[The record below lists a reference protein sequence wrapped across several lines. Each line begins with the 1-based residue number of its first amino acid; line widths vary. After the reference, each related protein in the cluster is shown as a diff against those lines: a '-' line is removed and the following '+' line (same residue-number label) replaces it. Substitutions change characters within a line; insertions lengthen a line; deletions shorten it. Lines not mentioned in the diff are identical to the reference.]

1 MCTTLLMSPQPPAP
15 NRARQQAGPAS
26 YLITFVCYG
35 TRLHGD
41 EGAIDRNHNL
51 PGGRTLPADRVLL
64 AQSEGLMKHPPYR
77 LDAPHRAAVLRGVK
91 SACQRRNW
99 SLLANHVRTNHFMQC
114 FRPNS
119 SPERVMNALKA
130 YASHALNLAGL
141 DTSDRPRWARH
152 GSTRYLWTREQV
164 SNAIRYVVAGQGDQ
178 MAVYCHAS

>member
-1 MCTTLLMSPQPPAP
+1 MSPQPPAP

-35 TRLHGD
+35 TRLHGE

-51 PGGRTLPADRVLL
+51 PGGRILPADRVLL
-64 AQSEGLMKHPPYR
+64 AQSEGLMKHPPYP
-77 LDAPHRAAVLRGVK
+77 LDAPRRATVLRGVR

-99 SLLANHVRTNHFMQC
+99 SLLAAHVRTNHVHAVLQADS
-114 FRPNS
+114 P
-119 SPERVMNALKA
+119 PERVMSALKA

-141 DTSDRPRWARH
+141 DASDDASDRPRWARH

-164 SNAIRYVVAGQGDQ
+164 SNAIRYVIAGQGDQ
-178 MAVYCHAS
+178 MAVSCYQS